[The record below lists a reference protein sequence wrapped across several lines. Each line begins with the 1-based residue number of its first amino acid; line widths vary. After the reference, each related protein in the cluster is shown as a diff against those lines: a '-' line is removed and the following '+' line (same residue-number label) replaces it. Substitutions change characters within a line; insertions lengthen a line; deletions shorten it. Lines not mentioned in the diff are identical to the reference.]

1 MRCSATNATT
11 LYSLLRPLTQEEIAA
26 RREQARKR
34 HAEMMANNAGLEN
47 GTPLNLEPAAGKEN
61 KENES
66 TEVLKLTE
74 DEETP
79 KSHVLAFA
87 RVYSGTIKK
96 GQRLYVLGPKHD
108 PREGLDKQLV
118 PLEDQGQ
125 SDASRYRVSR
135 MYCIG
140 WFFFHFMQLIL
151 TSSLV
156 VGNVKSTNKSRLAL
170 LALAI
175 ESEEIFRF
183 AYLKIGQFL

>member
-1 MRCSATNATT
+1 
-11 LYSLLRPLTQEEIAA
+11 
-26 RREQARKR
+26 
-34 HAEMMANNAGLEN
+34 MANNAGLEN

-74 DEETP
+74 GEETP

-135 MYCIG
+135 CIG

-151 TSSLV
+151 TSSLS
-156 VGNVKSTNKSRLAL
+156 NVKSTNKSRLAL

>member
-1 MRCSATNATT
+1 MRCSAINATT

-47 GTPLNLEPAAGKEN
+47 GTLNLEPAAGKEN

-66 TEVLKLTE
+66 TEVLKLPE

-135 MYCIG
+135 CIG
-140 WFFFHFMQLIL
+140 CFFFNFMQLIL

-156 VGNVKSTNKSRLAL
+156 LGNVKSTNKSRLAL

>member
-1 MRCSATNATT
+1 
-11 LYSLLRPLTQEEIAA
+11 
-26 RREQARKR
+26 
-34 HAEMMANNAGLEN
+34 MANNAGLEN
-47 GTPLNLEPAAGKEN
+47 GTPLNLEPATSKEN

-66 TEVLKLTE
+66 AEVLKE

-96 GQRLYVLGPKHD
+96 GQRLYVLGPKYD
-108 PREGLDKQLV
+108 PQEGLDKQLV
-118 PLEDQGQ
+118 PLDDQGE
-125 SDASRYRVSR
+125 SDTSRYRVSR
-135 MYCIG
+135 CIG
-140 WFFFHFMQLIL
+140 CFFFHFMQLIL

>member
-1 MRCSATNATT
+1 
-11 LYSLLRPLTQEEIAA
+11 
-26 RREQARKR
+26 
-34 HAEMMANNAGLEN
+34 MANNAGLEN

-135 MYCIG
+135 CIG

-151 TSSLV
+151 TSSLS
-156 VGNVKSTNKSRLAL
+156 NVKSTNKSRLAL

>member
-1 MRCSATNATT
+1 MRCSVTNATT

-135 MYCIG
+135 CMD
-140 WFFFHFMQLIL
+140 WFFLFYATYFDKFFGPRKRQ
-151 TSSLV
+151 
-156 VGNVKSTNKSRLAL
+156 
-170 LALAI
+170 
-175 ESEEIFRF
+175 E
-183 AYLKIGQFL
+183 Y

>member
-1 MRCSATNATT
+1 M
-11 LYSLLRPLTQEEIAA
+11 TQEEIAA

-135 MYCIG
+135 CIG